1 MAQTR
6 STETIGSMRTVQ
18 SFVAEE
24 KEFGRFV
31 DAIGNPDEGK
41 ILLYPKGTEG
51 EGDGKR
57 NTLQVGYSKAT
68 VTSTFFTLMFGGG
81 SESCFG
87 IDAPANQTWVFSLTI
102 LFSFQVIVL
111 YISLWY
117 GFHLVNGG
125 WMSIGDLTAFQSYV
139 FQVAFAIG
147 QGEDLI

>member
-1 MAQTR
+1 
-6 STETIGSMRTVQ
+6 MRTVQ

-31 DAIGNPDEGK
+31 DAIGNPDEGN

-87 IDAPANQTWVFSLTI
+87 IDAPANQTWAYSLTI
-102 LFSFQVIVL
+102 LFSFFPSDRAVHLAVVWVPPRERRVDEYRRPDCL
-111 YISLWY
+111 PVVCLPG
-117 GFHLVNGG
+117 GFRHR
-125 WMSIGDLTAFQSYV
+125 SR
-139 FQVAFAIG
+139 
-147 QGEDLI
+147 